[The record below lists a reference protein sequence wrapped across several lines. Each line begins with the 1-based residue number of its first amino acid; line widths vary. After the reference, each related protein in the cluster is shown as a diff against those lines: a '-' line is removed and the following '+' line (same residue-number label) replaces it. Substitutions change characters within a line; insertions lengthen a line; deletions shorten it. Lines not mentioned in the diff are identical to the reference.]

1 MPHAIRFHQPGG
13 PEVLKWEEVAVG
25 DPGPNG
31 ARVRHHAVGPSR
43 RETAWWAWSWPTPR
57 PRC

>member
-31 ARVRHHAVGPSR
+31 ARVRHHAVGLNFIDR
-43 RETAWWAWSWPTPR
+43 RIHQRGTAHG
-57 PRC
+57 